1 MTWWMRRIVRLY
13 PRAWR
18 QRYGDELEALIED
31 TGPGWRVAVDVARGA
46 AMMHLTMGLGPL
58 RQHVRRLAATPA
70 FALTALITM
79 SVAIGANAL
88 IFSLVNGVLL
98 RPLPFDDSD
107 RLFGV
112 WHVAPGLTQGPVN
125 QAAFT
130 YFTYRDAAETLED
143 IGLWTETVATITG
156 RGEPEEV
163 RALAVT
169 DGTLPLLRVQ
179 AALGRRFTVE
189 DDAPGSRDTV
199 MVSHSYWQRALGAD
213 SRALGQS
220 LVVDGRA
227 REVIGV
233 LPAGFRFLRHAPD
246 VLLPIRLDRA
256 TVQIGLFRYQAI
268 ARLKP
273 GVTLERAHADLAR
286 LVPGMPD
293 RFPIPTGFSREM
305 YDHFRLAPDVHPLSQ
320 DLFGDVS
327 GMLWIL
333 FGAVTLLMLVACAN
347 VANLFLVRA
356 EGQRQALAV
365 QLALGAGPA
374 RIAAQLL
381 GESLLLALASGACGL
396 LLAQAGLDAVRA
408 IGPGGLPR
416 LDEVQ
421 LDPVVIAFTFGVAVI
436 AGVLF
441 SVAPIARH
449 ARPNLSDALK
459 ENGRGS
465 SDGLT
470 RQRLRNAL
478 VMAQVAIAFVL
489 LVGSALM
496 VRTFLAIRDVE
507 PGFRDPAGVLTLR
520 LTIPE
525 GAIAEPAAVAR
536 AHHQILRG
544 LEEVGGVQAV
554 AATSSVTTDGANR
567 RDPVFVDGRDQ
578 AQEQMPPVRRMKW
591 AAPGYFDT
599 VGIPIVAG
607 RDFVWEDIHGPR
619 HVAIVSQN
627 LAREL
632 FGDARD
638 ALGQRVRPSPNGPW
652 REIVGVVGN
661 EHDDGPMRP
670 ATPMV
675 YWPFM
680 QHGFAPSRTTVERT
694 MAYVIRTARVNDPA
708 LLRELQQAVWAVNP
722 TLPLTRVETLHDVYA
737 RSTAQLSFTLAILG
751 IAAAV
756 TLLVGVV
763 GLYGVIAYVV
773 AQRWREVG
781 IRLALGAGAG
791 QVQRLFVTRGLALV
805 TKGLVAGAAIAVV
818 MSRALSAMLF
828 EVSPVDPAA
837 YAAAFAALGA
847 LALLAVWLPARA
859 ATRVPVGIV
868 LRG

>member
-1 MTWWMRRIVRLY
+1 MKWWMRLIVQLY

-31 TGPGWRVAVDVARGA
+31 AGPGWRVAADVARGA
-46 AMMHLTMGLGPL
+46 AMMHLTMGRGSL
-58 RQHVRRLAATPA
+58 RQHVRRLAATPV
-70 FALTALITM
+70 FAITALITM

-98 RPLPFDDSD
+98 RPLPFEDSD

-112 WHVAPGLTQGPVN
+112 WHVAPGLAPGPIN

-143 IGLWTETVATITG
+143 IGLYTETRATITG

-169 DGTLPLLRVQ
+169 DGTLPLLRVP
-179 AALGRRFTVE
+179 AALGRRFTAD
-189 DDAPGSRDTV
+189 DDAPGSRETV
-199 MVSHSYWQRALGAD
+199 MVSHSYWQRALGGD
-213 SRALGQS
+213 SRAIGQS
-220 LVVDGRA
+220 LLVDGRG
-227 REVIGV
+227 REIIGV
-233 LPAGFRFLRHAPD
+233 LPAGFRFLRHSPD
-246 VLLPIRLDRA
+246 VLLPLRLNRA

-286 LVPGMPD
+286 LIPGMPD
-293 RFPIPTGFSREM
+293 RFPIPRGFSREM
-305 YDHFRLAPDVHPLSQ
+305 YDGFRLAPDVHALGE
-320 DLFGDVS
+320 DLVGDVS
-327 GMLWIL
+327 SMLWIL

-347 VANLFLVRA
+347 IANLFLVRA
-356 EGQRQALAV
+356 EAQRQALAV

-381 GESLLLALASGACGL
+381 AESLLLALASGGCGL
-396 LLAQAGLDAVRA
+396 LLARAGLGAVRA
-408 IGPGGLPR
+408 LAPAGLPR

-421 LDPVVIAFTFGVAVI
+421 LDAGVMAFTFGIAVS

-441 SVAPIARH
+441 SLAPIARY
-449 ARPNLSDALK
+449 ARPDLSDALK

-489 LVGSALM
+489 LVGSALL
-496 VRTFLAIRDVE
+496 VRTFLAARDVA

-520 LTIPE
+520 LTLPE
-525 GAIAEPAAVAR
+525 AAIAEPGAVAR
-536 AHHQILRG
+536 AHQQILRG
-544 LEEVGGVQAV
+544 IEDVGGVQAV
-554 AATSSVTTDGANR
+554 AATSSVTMDGANR
-567 RDPVFVDGRDQ
+567 RDPVFVDRPDQ
-578 AQEQMPPVRRMKW
+578 AQDQMPPLRRMKW
-591 AAPGYFDT
+591 AAPGYFAAIGNR
-599 VGIPIVAG
+599 VVAG
-607 RDFVWEDIHGPR
+607 RDFAWDDVHGPR
-619 HVAIVSQN
+619 HVAIISEN

-632 FGDARD
+632 FGNARD
-638 ALGQRVRPSPNGPW
+638 ALGQRVRPSSNGPW
-652 REIVGVVGN
+652 REIVGVVGD

-670 ATPMV
+670 STPMV
-675 YWPFM
+675 YWPIM
-680 QHGFAPSRTTVERT
+680 QHGYAPSQTTAERT
-694 MAYVIRTARVNDPA
+694 LVYVIRTARVNDPA
-708 LLRELQQAVWAVNP
+708 LLRDLQQAVWAVNP
-722 TLPLTRVETLHDVYA
+722 APLTRVEPLQEVYA

-751 IAAAV
+751 VAAGV

-773 AQRWREVG
+773 AQRRREVG

-791 QVQRLFVTRGLALV
+791 QVQRLFVARGVALV
-805 TKGLVAGAAIAVV
+805 TGGLAVGAAMAAVT
-818 MSRALSAMLF
+818 SRALSAMLF
-828 EVSPVDPAA
+828 DVSPLDPAA
-837 YAAAFAALGA
+837 YAAAFAAVGG

-859 ATRVPVGIV
+859 ATRVPAGIV